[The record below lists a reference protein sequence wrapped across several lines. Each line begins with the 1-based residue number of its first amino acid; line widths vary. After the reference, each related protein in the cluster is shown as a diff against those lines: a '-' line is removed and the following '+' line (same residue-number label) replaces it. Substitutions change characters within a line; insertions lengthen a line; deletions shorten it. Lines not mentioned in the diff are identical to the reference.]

1 MTKALTMTDAS
12 PAADSAHSAGRTLI
26 RQIRLLSGLAVAAAI
41 FWFVGPWAL
50 GHVDPGGPVSL
61 IDVPSGLI
69 TMAELLGLAIVS
81 SGLAVAI
88 AGAGSAAR
96 GPLAVAVG
104 LAALAARGAQ
114 MDKLV
119 LHRVSIVA
127 SAAAGAG
134 ADGSLPDPYPT
145 WGLAAETW
153 LWLGLIAVGYVA
165 GRWVDGWFET
175 HPAEKPAT
183 GPADIRQS
191 AGAIAISTVVAWLV
205 ISFAIGR
212 ENSPILRGQVY
223 FAVAFGFVTAALVA
237 HACFDL
243 RSNLWALLC
252 VGIVATVA
260 YVVGAPSSAAVAQ
273 SVKTGSY
280 LMLRPMTR
288 PLPIEYAALGAIG
301 ALIQRDARAVLRAT
315 FGMNAQA

>member
-1 MTKALTMTDAS
+1 MTDVS
-12 PAADSAHSAGRTLI
+12 PATADPAPSAGRTLI

-41 FWFVGPWAL
+41 FWYVGPWAL
-50 GHVDPGGPVSL
+50 GHVDPGGPISL

-104 LAALAARGAQ
+104 LATLAARGAQ
-114 MDKLV
+114 MDKLI
-119 LHRVSIVA
+119 LHRVSIAA
-127 SAAAGAG
+127 SSVAAGQT
-134 ADGSLPDPYPT
+134 GSLPDPYPT

-175 HPAEKPAT
+175 RPAESRPV
-183 GPADIRQS
+183 GPTDLRQS

-212 ENSPILRGQVY
+212 ENAPILRGQVY
-223 FAVAFGFVTAALVA
+223 FAVALGFVTAALVA

-280 LMLRPMTR
+280 LVLRPMTR

-301 ALIQRDARAVLRAT
+301 ALIQHDARAVLRAT
-315 FGMNAQA
+315 FGMNAQG

>member
-1 MTKALTMTDAS
+1 MTDAS
-12 PAADSAHSAGRTLI
+12 PATAHHAHSAGRTLI

-41 FWFVGPWAL
+41 FWYVGPWAL

-119 LHRVSIVA
+119 LQRVSMVA
-127 SAAAGAG
+127 SAAAGG
-134 ADGSLPDPYPT
+134 GSLPDPYPT

-175 HPAEKPAT
+175 RPAEPRPV
-183 GPADIRQS
+183 GPSDIRQS
-191 AGAIAISTVVAWLV
+191 AGAVAISTVVAWLV

-212 ENSPILRGQVY
+212 ENAPILRGQVY

-243 RSNLWALLC
+243 RSSLWALLC

-260 YVVGAPSSAAVAQ
+260 FVVGAPSSAAVAQ

-301 ALIQRDARAVLRAT
+301 ALIQQDARVVLRAT
-315 FGMNAQA
+315 FGMSAQG